1 MKVILACMVI
11 RTVIIDIEIIKLLE
25 ITIIIVIVIMIFDNS
40 NLYDIMKMMES
51 WKERNGIWNV

>member
-11 RTVIIDIEIIKLLE
+11 RTVITDIEFIKLLE
-25 ITIIIVIVIMIFDNS
+25 ITIIIIIVIMIFDNS

-51 WKERNGIWNV
+51 WK

>member
-11 RTVIIDIEIIKLLE
+11 RTVIIDIEFIKLLE
-25 ITIIIVIVIMIFDNS
+25 ITIIIIIVIMIFDNS

-51 WKERNGIWNV
+51 WK

>member
-51 WKERNGIWNV
+51 WKQRNGIWNV

>member
-1 MKVILACMVI
+1 MKVIVACMVI

-51 WKERNGIWNV
+51 WK